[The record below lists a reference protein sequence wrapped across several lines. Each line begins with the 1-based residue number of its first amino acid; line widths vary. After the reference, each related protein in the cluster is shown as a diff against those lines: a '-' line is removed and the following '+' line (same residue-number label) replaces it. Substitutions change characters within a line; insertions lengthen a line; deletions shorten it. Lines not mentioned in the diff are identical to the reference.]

1 MPRTA
6 QAPAMQI
13 ALIPAASLV
22 AMPWKNGGG
31 VTREIAA
38 YPPGAALDAF
48 VWRVSVADVA
58 QAGPFSR
65 FSGIDRTLVLLSGAG
80 MLLDDAGNTGDG
92 GDAVDAK
99 PHTHALT
106 KPFDIARFAGE
117 ANIDARLVD
126 GATRD
131 FNLMVRRGAATG
143 EVDVWRDAGTYTVT
157 ADTLLL
163 FCAAGSLR
171 VTPGAAAPVA
181 LATSDTLRIDHAQT
195 LHCVCE
201 GAGTVLAVRLKLQR
215 PPQAP
220 ATTTGITPT

>member
-1 MPRTA
+1 MPPIA
-6 QAPAMQI
+6 QAHAMQI
-13 ALIPAASLV
+13 ALIPAASLA

-38 YPPGAALDAF
+38 DPPGAALDAF

-65 FSGIDRTLVLLSGAG
+65 FVGIDRTLVLLSGAG
-80 MLLDDAGNTGDG
+80 MLLDEAGEAGDSG
-92 GDAVDAK
+92 RADSARGTQL
-99 PHTHALT
+99 HTHALT

-117 ANIDARLVD
+117 AQIDARLVD

-131 FNLMVRRGAATG
+131 FNLMVRRGAAIG
-143 EVDVWRDAGTYTVT
+143 EVDVWRGAGTHTIT

-163 FCAAGSLR
+163 FCASGSLR

-181 LATSDTLRIDHAQT
+181 LATSDTLRIEHAQA

-201 GAGTVLAVRLKLQR
+201 GPGTVLAVRLQLQR
-215 PPQAP
+215 PL
-220 ATTTGITPT
+220 T